1 MFGKIVDFVHR
12 IGILHAVAVL
22 VLLVASTTVLL
33 DRSGSIATLIAGSA
47 ASVSTDTVLYISPSS
62 SSTLKV
68 GETTDVDVR
77 INTKTPIN
85 TVGATITFPQE
96 TLEIVGISK
105 ATSFLDLW
113 TEETTIKEAT
123 GEIFFSG
130 GTLVPGGLSGV
141 GTVVTLTIKAK
152 KAGTVQMTFKEAQIF
167 AADGKGTAVPSN
179 KRIFSFEIPE
189 SPLVAVSASG
199 NAGNMNTETLS
210 PLSIDF
216 NEDGK
221 INVVDLS
228 IMAFQVI
235 APYNAKFDLDR
246 DGASSLSDLSI
257 FFTRMRL

>member
-1 MFGKIVDFVHR
+1 MFKRCADFVHR
-12 IGILHAVAVL
+12 IGILHGVAVL
-22 VLLVASTTVLL
+22 VLLVASTTVLI
-33 DRSGSIATLIAGSA
+33 DRGGSIATLIAGSA
-47 ASVSTDTVLYISPSS
+47 ASVGSETVLYISPSS
-62 SSTLKV
+62 SSTLKI
-68 GETTDVDVR
+68 GESTDVDVR

-85 TVGATITFPQE
+85 TVGATITFPAD

-113 TEETTIKEAT
+113 TEETTIREST

-130 GTLVPGGLSGV
+130 GTLAPGGLSGV

-152 KAGTVQMTFKEAQIF
+152 KGGTVEMAFKNAQIF
-167 AADGKGTAVPSN
+167 AADGKGTEVPSN
-179 KRIFSFEIPE
+179 KRIFTFEIPE
-189 SPLVAVSASG
+189 SEKPVASGSASG
-199 NAGNMNTETLS
+199 NMNMETMA

-216 NEDGK
+216 NGDGK
-221 INVVDLS
+221 VNVVDLS

>member
-1 MFGKIVDFVHR
+1 MFGRIADFVHR

-22 VLLVASTTVLL
+22 VLLVATTTVLL
-33 DRSGSIATLIAGSA
+33 DRGNSILTLIAGSA
-47 ASVSTDTVLYISPSS
+47 ASVGTETVLYISPHS

-68 GETTDVDVR
+68 GDTAEVDVR

-85 TVGATITFPQE
+85 TVGATIKFSE
-96 TLEIVGISK
+96 DTLEVVGISK
-105 ATSFLDLW
+105 AKSFLDLW
-113 TEETTIKEAT
+113 TEETVIKEST
-123 GEIFFSG
+123 GEVHFSG

-141 GTVVTLTIKAK
+141 GTIVTLTVKAIKSGQAEI
-152 KAGTVQMTFKEAQIF
+152 TFKDAQIF
-167 AADGKGTAVPSN
+167 AADGKGSAVPSS
-179 KRIFSFEIPE
+179 KRIFAFEIPE
-189 SPLVAVSASG
+189 AAQPVGSASSH
-199 NAGNMNTETLS
+199 MNDETLA

-216 NEDGK
+216 NGDGK

-246 DGASSLSDLSI
+246 DGASSLADLSI